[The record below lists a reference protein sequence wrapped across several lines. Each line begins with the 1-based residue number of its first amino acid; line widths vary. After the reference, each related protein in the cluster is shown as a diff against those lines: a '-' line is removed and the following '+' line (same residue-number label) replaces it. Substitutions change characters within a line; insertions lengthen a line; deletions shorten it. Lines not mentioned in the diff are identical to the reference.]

1 MSNTKN
7 NSRTRYPTPEYRR
20 IALAPSII
28 GTIVLLAGVALV
40 DSDGYLVIQFIV
52 AIFALIIGYFA
63 WQAKQWWWIIPLV
76 AIAVVWNPVFPI
88 TIDGDLW
95 LILHYVAAIVFIAAG
110 VLIKVR
116 NEDDKNRRQVKGT

>member
-7 NSRTRYPTPEYRR
+7 NSKTRYPTPEFRR

-40 DSDGYLVIQFIV
+40 DSDGYLAIQFLV
-52 AIFALIIGYFA
+52 AILALIIGYFA
-63 WQAKQWWWIIPLV
+63 WQAKQWWWIVPLV

-95 LILHYVAAIVFIAAG
+95 LVLHYVAAIVFIAAG
-110 VLIKVR
+110 VLIKVPNEEDR
-116 NEDDKNRRQVKGT
+116 NKRAGKAT